1 MHSHRVALQKQVS
14 ERREAAARA
23 AEKAAIEK
31 AAGRRA
37 TKRAPALEKARNI
50 AVQHRSQVPR
60 AKPAP
65 TALTREEK
73 RMKRMAKDMGVPFEP
88 MSTRPPKT
96 PSNNSE
102 AMMSSLHKAPTSL
115 QSSASHSSIHAPA
128 RRPMTAR
135 EKFIEAERLR
145 KEAKDKHE
153 EHQDSYEDEDMF
165 DEVDYENEDDVLED
179 NNVGPSHASIRDQIW
194 QLFGRNR
201 QAYVPS
207 GTYVCSAIWHVIST
221 VTTIWKRVQ
230 TLFFV
235 KSNVAP
241 CMAGARTNGRS
252 SFYWKK
258 NDVNMSDSDTIPR
271 ITLCPFFKNP
281 CTCRLCV

>member
-1 MHSHRVALQKQVS
+1 MHSHRVALQKQVF

-23 AEKAAIEK
+23 AEKAAMEK

-37 TKRAPALEKARNI
+37 SKRAPALEKARDV

-65 TALTREEK
+65 TVLTREEK
-73 RMKRMAKDMGVPFEP
+73 RMKRMAKDMGVPFKP
-88 MSTRPPKT
+88 KSTRPPET
-96 PSNNSE
+96 LSNNKSE
-102 AMMSSLHKAPTSL
+102 AMMSSLHEVPTSL
-115 QSSASHSSIHAPA
+115 QSSSSHSSIYAPA

-145 KEAKDKHE
+145 KEAKNKHE

-165 DEVDYENEDDVLED
+165 DEEDYENDDDVMEDD
-179 NNVGPSHASIRDQIW
+179 NVGPSHASIRDQIW

-207 GTYVCSAIWHVIST
+207 DTYVCSAIWHAIST
-221 VTTIWKRVQ
+221 VTTIWKRAQ

-241 CMAGARTNGRS
+241 CMAGVRTNGRS
-252 SFYWKK
+252 SFYRKK
-258 NDVNMSDSDTIPR
+258 KDVNMSDSDTIPR
-271 ITLCPFFKNP
+271 VTLCPFFKNP
-281 CTCRLCV
+281 CTCRL